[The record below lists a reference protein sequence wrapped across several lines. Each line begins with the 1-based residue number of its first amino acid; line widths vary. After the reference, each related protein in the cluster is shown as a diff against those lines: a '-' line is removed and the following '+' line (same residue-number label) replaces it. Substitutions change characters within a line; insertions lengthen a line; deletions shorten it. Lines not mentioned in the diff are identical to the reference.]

1 MLDYPVSLTAI
12 ILLLFSASLHASWNF
27 LSKRQSASVAFFAVS
42 TLAAGLIFFP
52 SVILYWDSVKT
63 LENPFWIFIIVTGIF
78 ETIYFVG
85 LSKAYSLGDMS
96 LAYPLVRALPILLV
110 ACISIALGRGD
121 SLSGLGLF
129 GMFLVTLGCLILP
142 LKTFA
147 IWQPKHY
154 FNAAMPW
161 ILLAATGV
169 TGYTLIDD
177 LALKQLRV
185 LVSVA
190 PSTFIYSSLQ
200 GLSTSVFIWIYVWV
214 FESNTP
220 KLAAKMIPIACL
232 TGLMISA
239 TYGLTLA
246 ALAFVKDVSYANA
259 FRQLSIPLGAML
271 GMMIAKE
278 PAFKPKLLGIVIMVL
293 GLMLTALG

>member
-1 MLDYPVSLTAI
+1 MSITAI
-12 ILLLFSASLHASWNF
+12 VLLLFSASLHASWNF
-27 LSKRQSASVAFFAVS
+27 ISKRQAASVAFFVVS
-42 TLAAGLIFFP
+42 TLAAGIIFFP
-52 SVILYWDSVKT
+52 SVILYWNDLKNVPA
-63 LENPFWIFIIVTGIF
+63 LFWVFVMVTGFF
-78 ETIYFVG
+78 EMIYFLG

-96 LAYPLVRALPILLV
+96 LAYPLIRALPILLV
-110 ACISIALGRGD
+110 ACISMALGRGD
-121 SLSGLGLF
+121 ALSTLGLL

-142 LKTFA
+142 LQSFTA
-147 IWQPKHY
+147 WQPQNY
-154 FNAAMPW
+154 FNQAMPW

-185 LVSVA
+185 LVSVV
-190 PSTFIYSSLQ
+190 PSTLIYSSLQ
-200 GLSTSVFIWIYVWV
+200 GLSTALFIWIYLRL
-214 FESNTP
+214 FERSMPT
-220 KLAAKMIPIACL
+220 LTARVIPVAVV

-271 GMMIAKE
+271 GMIIAKE
-278 PAFKPKLLGIVIMVL
+278 PAYKPKLLGIVIMVL
-293 GLMLTALG
+293 GLMLTAMG